1 MSVRLPTFR
10 LSACA
15 LATTALVAAC
25 GGGDA
30 GPPPDTLAPTVS
42 ISSSA
47 SGTVKGDVTY
57 TFTFSEDVGTSFT
70 ADDVT
75 VSGGTKA
82 ASVTKASATSYTL
95 VVTPIA
101 NTTGSMAVSV
111 AASKFSDAANNANTA
126 AASAPAV
133 AFDTQAPTALI
144 SSDVAGTATGPVTLQ
159 FAFNEDV
166 GTSFTADD
174 VTVTGATKAA
184 SVVKNN
190 ADPTKYTLVV
200 TPTAGA
206 SGNITVAIAAGAFS
220 DIAGNANTAAPSQF
234 SQAFNT
240 VISLAFAS
248 GFTQF
253 KETAPGSNYYEGGT
267 AQGGKIGF
275 FNGGFVPDL
284 IYNQTLFTGGGY
296 TDQNPNPV
304 PAADTYYYIA
314 ATYSSAPSSGY
325 LGAYS
330 QYPGAGL
337 QLQQQTKLR
346 IDIAVDDGHFKQQ
359 TNKDFRV
366 EITAGTTFNNGTCKP
381 MVFRMVT
388 PQQAAMHT
396 YRLPLAGFAVAQDC
410 GQANLTAAQILAMP
424 IKEVTALYAFPN
436 LNDST
441 NVNQFG
447 GRGTAIT
454 RGTTAFE

>member
-1 MSVRLPTFR
+1 MNLRLPNLH

-15 LATTALVAAC
+15 LACASLVAAC

-30 GPPPDTLAPTVS
+30 GPPPDALAPTVS
-42 ISSSA
+42 ISSNA

-75 VSGGTKA
+75 VTGGTKA

-95 VVTPIA
+95 VVTPTA
-101 NTTGSMAVSV
+101 NTTGSIAVSV

-133 AFDTQAPTALI
+133 AFDTQAPTAQI
-144 SSDVAGTATGPVTLQ
+144 SSNAAGTATGPVILT
-159 FAFNEDV
+159 FTFSEDV
-166 GTSFTADD
+166 GTSFTAED
-174 VTVTGATKAA
+174 VTLTGGTKAA
-184 SVVKNN
+184 AVTKVN
-190 ADPTKYTLVV
+190 ATTYTLVA

-206 SGNITVAIAAGAFS
+206 SGNLTVAIAASAFS
-220 DIAGNANTAAPSQF
+220 DIAGNANTAAPAQF
-234 SQAFNT
+234 SQAYNT
-240 VISLAFAS
+240 VPSLSFAS
-248 GFTQF
+248 GYTQF

-267 AQGGKIGF
+267 AEGGKIGF
-275 FNGGFVPDL
+275 FNGGFNPDL
-284 IYNQTLFTGGGY
+284 VYNQTLFTGGGY

-304 PAADTYYYIA
+304 PAADTFYYIA
-314 ATYSSAPSSGY
+314 VTYSSAPSGGY

-330 QYPGAGL
+330 QYPGTGL
-337 QLQQQTKLR
+337 QLEQQKTLR

-388 PQQAAMHT
+388 PQQATMYT

-424 IKEVTALYAFPN
+424 IKEVTALYAYPN

-441 NVNQFG
+441 NVNQYG

>member
-1 MSVRLPTFR
+1 MHLRLPNFR
-10 LSACA
+10 PSVCA
-15 LATTALVAAC
+15 LAVAALVAAC
-25 GGGDA
+25 GGGDS

-42 ISSSA
+42 ISSNA
-47 SGTVKGDVTY
+47 SGTVKSDVTY

-75 VSGGTKA
+75 VTGGTKA

-95 VVTPIA
+95 VVTPTA
-101 NTTGSMAVSV
+101 NTTGSIAVSV

-126 AASAPAV
+126 AASATAV
-133 AFDTQAPTALI
+133 AFDTQAPTAQI
-144 SSDVAGTATGPVTLQ
+144 SSDVAGTATGPVTLT
-159 FAFNEDV
+159 FTFNEDV
-166 GTSFTADD
+166 GTSFSADD
-174 VTVTGATKAA
+174 VTLTGGTKAA
-184 SVVKNN
+184 AVTKVN
-190 ADPTKYTLVV
+190 ATTYTLLA
-200 TPTAGA
+200 TPTAGT
-206 SGNITVAIAAGAFS
+206 SGNMTAAIAAGAFT
-220 DIAGNANTAAPSQF
+220 DGAGNANTAAPAQF
-234 SQAFNT
+234 SQAYNT
-240 VISLAFAS
+240 VTSLTFAS
-248 GFTQF
+248 GFTLFQ
-253 KETAPGSNYYEGGT
+253 ETSPGSNYYEGGT
-267 AQGGKIGF
+267 AEGGKIGF
-275 FNGGFVPDL
+275 FNGGFSPDL

-346 IDIAVDDGHFKQQ
+346 IDVAVDDGHFKQS

-381 MVFRMVT
+381 MVYKMVT
-388 PQQAAMHT
+388 PQQASMYA
-396 YRLPLAGFAVAQDC
+396 YRLPLTEFAVAQDC

-424 IKEVTALYAFPN
+424 IKEVTALYAYPN

-441 NVNQFG
+441 NVNQYG